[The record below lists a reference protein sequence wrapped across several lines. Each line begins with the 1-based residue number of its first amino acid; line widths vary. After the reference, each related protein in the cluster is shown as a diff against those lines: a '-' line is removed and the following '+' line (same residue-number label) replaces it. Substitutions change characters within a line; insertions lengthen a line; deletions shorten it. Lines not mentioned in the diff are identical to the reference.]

1 MKKLIASAALLAGIT
16 SAGLT
21 LAPTASAIDTEGLY
35 YNQCSGLHDG
45 STCWS
50 QEHGV
55 FEHLNLDGLEMGY
68 KHN

>member
-16 SAGLT
+16 SAGLV

-35 YNQCSGLHDG
+35 NQCSGFHDG

-55 FEHLNLDGLEMGY
+55 FEHLDLDGLEMGY